1 MECHAIE
8 FIRREKTVIEMHSC
22 AGPLVLLDPR
32 LLPEDRKLLARAV
45 PALSA
50 HGIGLDVLGA
60 PLADR
65 HRVHQLLGGNE
76 IFGRWASSR
85 TRAVKPRR
93 SRADAQCREHDDY
106 FGVTRVAR
114 AAGENFLAGLIA
126 AYLRVLDHTDRYGT
140 DISDSQWQALIGLPH
155 RVFGY
160 ASPAQA
166 VPQPTRVRLGGLTL
180 SDDAAA
186 QRWRVGHQLYF
197 VVIQSLTVAMLLALR
212 AAEQQD
218 EAATVEALALA
229 ASCADAAAAAMA
241 FTSEFPLSTY
251 VDRVQPTMLPPHV
264 GLGFSG
270 FATRDHRRL
279 VTVFR
284 QLHAVRSDLASVGE
298 PYERFVSAVED
309 MYAAHGG
316 VCAHFGGDRR
326 PSLRM
331 QLASGDQPT
340 TTGVAAAEKLARHR
354 IGLIEAPRRCP
365 LATTTAA
372 RTGTC

>member
-1 MECHAIE
+1 VECHVIE
-8 FIRREKTVIEMHSC
+8 LIRWEKTVIDMPSC
-22 AGPLVLLDPR
+22 VGPLVLLDPR
-32 LLPEDRKLLARAV
+32 LLPEDRSQLARAV

-50 HGIGLDVLGA
+50 HGVGLAVLGA

-65 HRVHQLLGGNE
+65 HQAQQLLASDA

-85 TRAVKPRR
+85 TRAVNSRR
-93 SRADAQCREHDDY
+93 SRPDAQCREHDDY
-106 FGVTRVAR
+106 FGVVRVAR
-114 AAGENFLAGLIA
+114 AAGENFLAGLVA
-126 AYLRVLDHTDRYGT
+126 GYLRVLDHVDRCGS
-140 DISDSQWQALIGLPH
+140 DMSDSQWQALIGLPH

-166 VPQPTRVRLGGLTL
+166 IPRPMQLRRRGLAL
-180 SDDAAA
+180 SDDAAVE
-186 QRWRVGHQLYF
+186 RWRVGHQLYF

-218 EAATVEALALA
+218 EAAAVEALALA
-229 ASCADAAAAAMA
+229 GSCADAAAASMG

-251 VDRVQPTMLPPHV
+251 VDRVRPTMLPPHV
-264 GLGFSG
+264 GPGFSG

-279 VTVFR
+279 VAVFR
-284 QLHAVRSDLASVGE
+284 QLHAVRSDLAAVGD
-298 PYERFVSAVED
+298 PYERFVSAVEE

-316 VCAHFGGDRR
+316 VCAHFGGTRQ

-331 QLASGDQPT
+331 QAASPNQPT
-340 TTGVAAAEKLARHR
+340 TSGVAAAEKLARRR
-354 IGLIEAPRRCP
+354 IGLIEPPQRCP
-365 LATTTAA
+365 LAMT